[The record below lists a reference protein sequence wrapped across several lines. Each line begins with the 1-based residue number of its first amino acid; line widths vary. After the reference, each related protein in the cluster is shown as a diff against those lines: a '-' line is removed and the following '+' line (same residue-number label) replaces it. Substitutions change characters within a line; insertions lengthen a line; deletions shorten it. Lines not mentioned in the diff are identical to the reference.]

1 VCEGLAMRRLTAK
14 YSRIAGLAQAPSPKR
29 RIIAAVVAGGLA
41 FAATYLSLGILWGAG
56 PAITWPCGIAG
67 GVAAGYAAATTR
79 WGLAACF
86 GVLAA
91 FWVLLE
97 ALAVLVGVFASAMG

>member
-1 VCEGLAMRRLTAK
+1 MCKDLSMRRLTAK
-14 YSRIAGLAQAPSPKR
+14 YSRIAGLAEAPSPKR

-41 FAATYLSLGILWGAG
+41 FATTYLFLGVWWGAG
-56 PAITWPCGIAG
+56 TTITWLCGIAG
-67 GVAAGYAAATTR
+67 GVAASYAAATTR

-91 FWVLLE
+91 LWVLLE
-97 ALAVLVGVFASAMG
+97 AVALLIGGLASAMG